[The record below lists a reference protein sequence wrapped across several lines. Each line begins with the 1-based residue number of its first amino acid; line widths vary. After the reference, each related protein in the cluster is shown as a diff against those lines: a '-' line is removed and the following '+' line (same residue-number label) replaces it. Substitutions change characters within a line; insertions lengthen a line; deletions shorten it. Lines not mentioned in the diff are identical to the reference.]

1 MHLTRRE
8 LEYLKALA
16 ELTEKNSRAR
26 LKDIANRLGVEP
38 PSALEALRRLAGKD
52 LVDYKYRKGYRLT
65 EKGAKEAEALIR
77 KHRVLETYLV
87 RELGLPVEKAC
98 RKVRE
103 FDAFIPS
110 DIVDK
115 MCSKLGHPRCCPH
128 GRPIPPGECH
138 GGGGEDA

>member
-65 EKGAKEAEALIR
+65 EKGAKEAEALIQQL
-77 KHRVLETYLV
+77 KKLLSNLE
-87 RELGLPVEKAC
+87 
-98 RKVRE
+98 
-103 FDAFIPS
+103 
-110 DIVDK
+110 
-115 MCSKLGHPRCCPH
+115 SKS
-128 GRPIPPGECH
+128 
-138 GGGGEDA
+138 